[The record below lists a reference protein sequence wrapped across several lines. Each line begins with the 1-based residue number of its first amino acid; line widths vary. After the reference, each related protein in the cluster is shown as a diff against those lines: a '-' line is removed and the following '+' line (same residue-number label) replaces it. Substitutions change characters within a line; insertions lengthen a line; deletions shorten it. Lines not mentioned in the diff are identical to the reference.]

1 MAKPDGTLMSRK
13 ADAGFDRVE
22 LNGLVG
28 RLGGWKA
35 KVANGLTRQITGGDW
50 VGGHAHL
57 TADAVHFEPDF
68 LHRIAIKDADTRTLC
83 IPLSDVKDVTTRWVL
98 ARKAVDIH
106 MGDGAVVS
114 LVCEGATRFADAI
127 RQAAARKT

>member
-1 MAKPDGTLMSRK
+1 MAKPDGTVMSRK
-13 ADAGFDRVE
+13 ADACFDRVE
-22 LNGLVG
+22 LKGLAG
-28 RLGGWKA
+28 KLGGWKA

-68 LHRIAIKDADTRTLC
+68 LHRLAIRDADDKTLC
-83 IPLSDVKDVTTRWVL
+83 LPLSDVRDVTTRWVL

-106 MGDGAVVS
+106 LGEGAVVS
-114 LVCEGATRFADAI
+114 LICDGATPFAEAI
-127 RQAAARKT
+127 RQAAARKA